1 MCVCRCVSVL
11 VFFASTKLDHGPL
24 SFFGVVRLSATVHRS
39 EQIEV
44 ALHGKQTKIQPP
56 SHNENFRS
64 GHPGISSNPSH
75 QPTALL
81 PCQPVDLGTSAY
93 CLFACQSCLRP
104 RHRHIRNNNNS
115 AKEKKQKGKERGK
128 EARGKEGRGKER
140 EKLQPFNTPLN
151 NTRQQ
156 DDNPLPCKA
165 RPKLTSLKS

>member
-1 MCVCRCVSVL
+1 MAFYACLCVCVCRCVSVL

-93 CLFACQSCLRP
+93 CLFALPVLPAPTPLAHQKQQQRK
-104 RHRHIRNNNNS
+104 R
-115 AKEKKQKGKERGK
+115 KETERKG
-128 EARGKEGRGKER
+128 ER
-140 EKLQPFNTPLN
+140 ERSKRERSKRERKRETPAIQH
-151 NTRQQ
+151 TTTQQ
-156 DDNPLPCKA
+156 YSA
-165 RPKLTSLKS
+165 AG